1 MELSIAKMETV
12 KQLNK
17 EKGKKRTRNNLQKR
31 NLAFIKKE
39 EKRRHELEEIRRLRR
54 FWNINKAD
62 HNPPELPEMEMEP
75 PSLVETEEQKKDFQ
89 TLLEF
94 ARHGKKVGE
103 IEEKIDGVI
112 KKTIFYRGSNIFQK
126 VNQYVKSEDILIT
139 EEDVERYLNE
149 KSSFYFP
156 KAPILYINGVAL
168 QKKPL
173 AKVLRFNFNISRNLP
188 VIRRRS
194 LVFGKNPP
202 KTKKRL
208 SMPGAYI
215 LLDEKKY
222 VVGYEFDRNFR
233 GEPMDSFEIS
243 KHEWDF
249 HGFNIEHAFIEK
261 PNEYM
266 SEELIHH
273 LLKQGY
279 VFFPSHPHLTVQSKI
294 REDGLIKVEDLIP
307 EDGSNQTYIFT
318 QPGLNDLLYWDDC
331 YTVQTSV
338 PSLKIVMGNSSK
350 IIGYRVEHRV
360 SCDQQ

>member
-1 MELSIAKMETV
+1 METV
-12 KQLNK
+12 KQLNN
-17 EKGKKRTRNNLQKR
+17 EMGKKRARDNLQKR

-39 EKRRHELEEIRRLRR
+39 EKRRHELEELRRLRR
-54 FWNINKAD
+54 YWNIDKAD

-75 PSLVETEEQKKDFQ
+75 PSLVETEEQKKEFQ

-103 IEEKIDGVI
+103 IKEKIDGVI
-112 KKTIFYRGSNIFQK
+112 KKTIFYQGSNIFQK
-126 VNQYVKSEDILIT
+126 VNQYVQSEDILIT
-139 EEDVERYLNE
+139 EEDVEHYLNE

-233 GEPMDSFEIS
+233 GEPLDSSEIS
-243 KHEWDF
+243 KHEWNF

-279 VFFPSHPHLTVQSKI
+279 VFFPSSVHLKKMTVPNLKQFQSKI

-307 EDGSNQTYIFT
+307 EDGPNQTYIFT
-318 QPGLNDLLYWDDC
+318 QPGLNDMPCLLYWDDC

-350 IIGYRVEHRV
+350 IIGYRV
-360 SCDQQ
+360 QQQ

>member
-1 MELSIAKMETV
+1 ME
-12 KQLNK
+12 LNK
-17 EKGKKRTRNNLQKR
+17 EKGKKRARDNLQKR

-39 EKRRHELEEIRRLRR
+39 EKRRHELEELRRLSRY
-54 FWNINKAD
+54 
-62 HNPPELPEMEMEP
+62 HNNPKKNPELPEMEMEP
-75 PSLVETEEQKKDFQ
+75 PSIVETEEQKKEFQ

-103 IEEKIDGVI
+103 IEEEIDGVI
-112 KKTIFYRGSNIFQK
+112 KKTIFYQGSDIFQK

-139 EEDVERYLNE
+139 EEDVEHYLNE

-233 GEPMDSFEIS
+233 GEPSEIS
-243 KHEWDF
+243 KHEWNF

-279 VFFPSHPHLTVQSKI
+279 VFFPSHPNLNPNLKQFQSKI

-318 QPGLNDLLYWDDC
+318 QPGLNDMPCLYWDDC

-350 IIGYRVEHRV
+350 IVGYRVE
-360 SCDQQ
+360 QQQ